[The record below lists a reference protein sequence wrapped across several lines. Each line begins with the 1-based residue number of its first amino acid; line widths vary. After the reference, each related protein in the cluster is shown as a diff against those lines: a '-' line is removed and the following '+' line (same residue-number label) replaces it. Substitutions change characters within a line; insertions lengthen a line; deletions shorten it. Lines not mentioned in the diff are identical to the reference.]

1 MESTLERSEIDAA
14 RSLHRQIKAL
24 LKTQESGAATEKTLQ
39 ELKRLSDGLVQAVGD
54 PLCQQK
60 TCEVERLADELFY
73 VDKRSRWARA
83 PQPGIMLLRRLVYR
97 ALDALDER
105 LKTLEKL
112 QRSASGA
119 VSGGA
124 RRAP

>member
-1 MESTLERSEIDAA
+1 MESSLERSEIDAA

-24 LKTQESGAATEKTLQ
+24 LKTQESGEATEKTLQ

-73 VDKRSRWARA
+73 VDKRSRWGRA

-105 LKTLEKL
+105 LKTLAKL
-112 QRSASGA
+112 QRSTTGA
-119 VSGGA
+119 VGGSA
-124 RRAP
+124 MRAP

>member
-1 MESTLERSEIDAA
+1 MESTLERSEISAA

-24 LKTQESGAATEKTLQ
+24 LKTQERGEATEKTLQ
-39 ELKRLSDGLVQAVGD
+39 ELKTLSDGLVQAVGD
-54 PLCQQK
+54 PFCQQK

-73 VDKRSRWARA
+73 VDKRSRWGRT

-105 LKTLEKL
+105 LRSLEKL
-112 QRSASGA
+112 QRSASATMSGSGIGA
-119 VSGGA
+119 Q
-124 RRAP
+124 